1 MKPIDTPALMELK
14 CANCSRYRCSKEG
27 GVYCRRGV
35 TGVAAE
41 RPACPEFIFSKEMTE
56 KRLQHWREFVNG
68 FGTADKL
75 DMLRNPFSQP
85 EPNHFET
92 AVDHMLEE
100 LSWSEGNLKEWYQD
114 SVDRTVEPVWTD
126 KHIEEVCKDFYLV
139 PRPRRDNGEEKENS

>member
-1 MKPIDTPALMELK
+1 MGKPIDTPALIELK
-14 CANCSRYRCSKEG
+14 CANCSRYRCPKSGE
-27 GVYCRRGV
+27 YCRRGV
-35 TGVAAE
+35 AGVAAE
-41 RPACPEFIFSKEMTE
+41 RPACPDFAFSKEMTE

-68 FGTADKL
+68 VGTADKL
-75 DMLRNPFSQP
+75 DVLRNPFAKP
-85 EPNHFET
+85 ESNHFEV

-139 PRPRRDNGEEKENS
+139 PRPRKGKEGEKNG